1 MKIAVVALLHHPVA
15 EPFAGGMEA
24 HTWWLAKKLIA
35 KGHEVTLF
43 ASGDSD
49 PNMGLAPCIET
60 ALASHPRAQTLPERQ
75 ACNMSAYAHVIKQIC
90 QGKFDVVHNNALHP
104 LVLLSAADLPVPMLT
119 VLHTPPYPELAAAVR
134 YATARNRPDHN
145 SRNNSGRMA
154 IAAVSK
160 SLALKWQPLTD
171 AHVVYN
177 GIEID
182 NWPYTA
188 SHTGQIQPK
197 QALWYGRIV
206 PEKAPHL
213 AIQAALMAGYAI
225 EVAGPIADTEYF
237 EKQVKPLLKSPH
249 VNYQGHLSHDEIR
262 SLLTQ
267 SSVFVNTPLWEEP
280 YGFVYAEAL
289 ASGTPIATFDSGA
302 ASEILT
308 PDCGVVVQEK
318 TVEALAEAIAIAA
331 QLSRQNCRQR
341 AESFCHID
349 SMIDGYE
356 QLYQQLIY
364 RQQQQNIQPEQAVN
378 VLDQGPLPMPDAA

>member
-15 EPFAGGMEA
+15 EPFAGGMES
-24 HTWWLAKKLIA
+24 HTWWLVKKLIA
-35 KGHEVTLF
+35 RGHDVTLF

-49 PNMGLAPCIET
+49 SNMGLAPCIET
-60 ALASHPRAQTLPERQ
+60 ALANHPRAQTLSGRQ
-75 ACNMSAYAHVIKQIC
+75 ACNMSAYANVIKQIC
-90 QGKFDVVHNNALHP
+90 QGEFDVVHNNALHP

-134 YATARNRPDHN
+134 YATARNSPDHN

-160 SLALKWQPLTD
+160 SLAAKWKPLTH

-182 NWPYTA
+182 NWPYT
-188 SHTGQIQPK
+188 GQVQPK

-213 AIQAALMAGYAI
+213 AIQAALRAGYAI
-225 EVAGPIADTEYF
+225 EVAGPIADIEYF
-237 EKQVKPLLKSPH
+237 TEQVTPLLSSPH
-249 VNYQGHLSHDEIR
+249 ANYKGHLSHDEIR
-262 SLLTQ
+262 LLLAR

-308 PDCGVVVQEK
+308 PRCGVVVQEK

-331 QLSRQNCRQR
+331 HLPRQNCRQR

-349 SMIDGYE
+349 SMVDGYE
-356 QLYQQLIY
+356 QLYQQLIH
-364 RQQQQNIQPEQAVN
+364 RQQQQNVQPEQAVN
-378 VLDQGPLPMPDAA
+378 VLDQGPLPMMDAA

>member
-24 HTWWLAKKLIA
+24 HTWWLVKKLIA
-35 KGHEVTLF
+35 RGHEVTLF

-60 ALASHPRAQTLPERQ
+60 ALASHPRAQTLPGRQ
-75 ACNMSAYAHVIKQIC
+75 ACNMSAYANVIKQIC
-90 QGKFDVVHNNALHP
+90 QGEFDVVHNNALHP

-160 SLALKWQPLTD
+160 SLAAKWKPLTD

-188 SHTGQIQPK
+188 PHTGQIQPN

-225 EVAGPIADTEYF
+225 EVAGPIADMEYF
-237 EKQVKPLLKSPH
+237 EKQVAPLLKSPH
-249 VNYQGHLSHDEIR
+249 ANYQGHLSHDEIR
-262 SLLTQ
+262 LLLAR

-308 PDCGVVVQEK
+308 PQCGVFVQEK

-331 QLSRQNCRQR
+331 HLSRQNCRQR

-364 RQQQQNIQPEQAVN
+364 RQQQQNIQPEQVIN
-378 VLDQGPLPMPDAA
+378 VLDQSPLSMVDAA

>member
-35 KGHEVTLF
+35 RGHEVTLF

-49 PNMGLAPCIET
+49 PSMGLAPCIGT
-60 ALASHPRAQTLPERQ
+60 ALASHPRAQTLPGRQ
-75 ACNMSAYAHVIKQIC
+75 ACNMSAYANVIEQIC
-90 QGKFDVVHNNALHP
+90 QGEFDVIHNNALHP
-104 LVLLSAADLPVPMLT
+104 LMLLSAADLPVPMLT

-134 YATARNRPDHN
+134 YATARNSPDHN

-160 SLALKWQPLTD
+160 SLAAKWESLTN

-188 SHTGQIQPK
+188 QVQAK

-225 EVAGPIADTEYF
+225 AIAGPIGDMAYF
-237 EKQVKPLLKSPH
+237 EKQVMPLLKSPQAS
-249 VNYQGHLSHDEIR
+249 YKGHLSHDQIR
-262 SLLTQ
+262 FLLAQ

-318 TVEALAEAIAIAA
+318 TVEALAKAVAITAH
-331 QLSRQNCRQR
+331 LSRQRCRQR

-378 VLDQGPLPMPDAA
+378 VLDQGPLPMLDAA